1 MIKAGISLA
10 LALFVSLPAAAQS
23 TVKLTTLDWCP
34 YTCAVAPDGG
44 VNTVIVREAFKAVG
58 YQVEIQFLPWQR
70 VMATAK
76 GSSDVAGYFPEY
88 PGERDGFALSPAIGT
103 GPLGLILRKGSTPPA
118 PTAEA
123 IKGLKLGVV
132 SGYINAAPVT
142 AAIAAGL
149 KPEEAVS
156 DVLNIRKLAAGRID
170 AAEIDRFV
178 FDYLLRTDPALADVK
193 NSVSFALPLE
203 DLSLHVA
210 FNTTDHGRKIAVL
223 FAEGLAKI
231 DAKRMQRD
239 YFAMTQ

>member
-1 MIKAGISLA
+1 MVKAGISLL
-10 LALFVSLPAAAQS
+10 LALFISLPAAAQS

-34 YTCAVAPDGG
+34 YTCAAAPDGG

-58 YQVEIQFLPWQR
+58 YKVDIQFLPWQR

-76 GSSDVAGYFPEY
+76 DSSEVAGYFPEY
-88 PGERDGFALSPAIGT
+88 PDERDGFTLSPVIGT
-103 GPLGLILRKGSTPPA
+103 GPLGLILRKDSTPPA

-123 IKGLKLGVV
+123 IKRLKLGVV
-132 SGYINAAPVT
+132 SGYINAAPVK

-178 FDYLLRTDPALADVK
+178 FEHLLRTDPTLADVK
-193 NSVSFALPLE
+193 NSVVFALPLE
-203 DLSLHVA
+203 ELTLHLA
-210 FNTTDHGRKIAVL
+210 FNTTAHGRKMAAV